1 MAAKFYQE
9 SEVAQLLEMPATI
22 EVVEEC
28 FKQLAL
34 GNAENVPRRRSRTQ
48 GFVLHD
54 MSATAGYLGVSGWK
68 QYTTTKEKARFL
80 VGLYDCASGEL
91 LAIFEADQLGQFRT
105 GASTGVASRYL
116 AAGGIHQ
123 VGLIGTGWQAE
134 TQLTAL
140 AAVHSLR
147 QVFVYSRDIDKRT
160 SFAEKMADSLGIEVI
175 PVHEPRKAVED
186 LPVVVTATTS
196 KTPVLEGNWLAEGAL
211 VCAAGANWLFKAE
224 IDQDTI
230 LRADNI
236 VCDSIEACR
245 LEAGD
250 FVAADEANRFD
261 WDKLV
266 TLGSVIAGQK
276 VGRDNAQS
284 IVLYESLGLSLQD
297 VALADWLLK
306 KAKGRPDLGT
316 DLPF

>member
-9 SEVAQLLEMPATI
+9 SEFAQLLDMPACI
-22 EVVEEC
+22 EVVEES

-68 QYTTTKEKARFL
+68 QYTTTRDKARFL
-80 VGLYDCASGEL
+80 VGLYSCASGEL

-105 GASTGVASRYL
+105 GAATAVASRYL
-116 AAGGIHQ
+116 AAGEIHQ

-134 TQLTAL
+134 AQLAAL
-140 AAVHSLR
+140 ASVHSLR
-147 QVFVYSRDIDKRT
+147 QAFVYSRDSEKRVAFADKM
-160 SFAEKMADSLGIEVI
+160 SSSLDIEVI

-196 KTPVLEGNWLAEGAL
+196 KVPVLEGAWLAEGAL
-211 VCAAGANWLFKAE
+211 VCAVGANWLFKTE
-224 IDQDTI
+224 VDQDTV
-230 LRADNI
+230 LRADNL
-236 VCDSIEACR
+236 VCDSIEACQ

-261 WDKLV
+261 WSKLI
-266 TLGSVIAGQK
+266 TLGSVIAGKQL
-276 VGRDNAQS
+276 GRDNANS
-284 IVLYESLGLSLQD
+284 IVLFESIGLAIQD
-297 VALADWLLK
+297 IALADWILK
-306 KAKGRPDLGT
+306 KANGRPDLGT